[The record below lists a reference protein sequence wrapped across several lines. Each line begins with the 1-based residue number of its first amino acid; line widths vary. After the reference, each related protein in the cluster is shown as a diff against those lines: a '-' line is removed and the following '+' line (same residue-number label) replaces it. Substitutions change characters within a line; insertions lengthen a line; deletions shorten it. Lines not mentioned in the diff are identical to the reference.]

1 MAVKLPQSVER
12 YRRIC
17 ETRLGISLSLL
28 LLEDKND
35 YPSPKFLF
43 SFLVTSSGSDIVC
56 HIYELEQQT

>member
-1 MAVKLPQSVER
+1 MAVKSPQSVQR
-12 YRRIC
+12 CRRIC

-43 SFLVTSSGSDIVC
+43 SFLVSSSGNDIVC
-56 HIYELEQQT
+56 HIYELVQQI